1 MKYIDMSAAELQA
14 ELLNIDAAYGEFK
27 AKGLK
32 LDMSRGKP
40 ATNQLDLSNDL
51 LNILQP
57 DDIKSQA
64 GLDTRNYAPADGLSE
79 CRALFAQLFEV
90 PAGQVIAGGNSSLK
104 MMFDIISA
112 GMTHGYGFGP
122 WAAVPGGI
130 KFLCPSPGYDR
141 HFAVTE
147 YFGVQNIAVTMTAE
161 GPDME
166 EVRRLCENDPSVK
179 GIWCVPKYSNP
190 QGITY
195 SKATVEAF
203 VALKPAAPD
212 FKIMW
217 DNSYIVHDLTDT
229 PDELYNIFDATRAA
243 GTEDRVFSFAS
254 TSKITFAG
262 AGVAALAASLE
273 MIKLIKKRLVI
284 ESIGPDKINQ
294 LRHTRF
300 LPDAT
305 AVKKQMKCQAEII
318 APKFDLVLETLER
331 ELGALGILSW
341 TTPNGGYFISVDT
354 MPGCAKRVVELCAEA
369 GAVLTGAGA
378 TYPYGKDPNDSN
390 IRIAPTVPPMD
401 ELKIAAELFAVAV
414 KKASLE
420 KLMGC

>member
-1 MKYIDMSAAELQA
+1 MKYTDMSAAELQA
-14 ELLNIDAAYGEFK
+14 ELRAVDAAYSEFK

-32 LDMSRGKP
+32 LDMSRGRP
-40 ATNQLDLSNDL
+40 AANQLDLSNDL

-57 DDIKSQA
+57 EDIKIQA
-64 GLDTRNYAPADGLSE
+64 GLDARNYALPDGLPE

-90 PAGQVIAGGNSSLK
+90 PADQVIAGGNSSLK
-104 MMFDIISA
+104 MMFDIISS

-122 WAAVPGGI
+122 WGAVPGGI

-147 YFGVQNIAVTMTAE
+147 YFGVQNIAVPMTAE
-161 GPDME
+161 GPDMA

-195 SKATVEAF
+195 SKATVEAL
-203 VALKPAAPD
+203 AAMKPAAPD

-217 DNSYIVHDLTDT
+217 DNAYVVHELTDT
-229 PDELYNIFDATRAA
+229 PDELHNIFDAARAA
-243 GTEDRVFSFAS
+243 GTEDRVVSFAS

-262 AGVAALAASLE
+262 AGVAAVAASPE

-284 ESIGPDKINQ
+284 ESIGPDKVNQ
-294 LRHTRF
+294 LRHVRL
-300 LPDAT
+300 LPDVA
-305 AVKKQMKCQAEII
+305 AVKNKMKRQADII
-318 APKFDLVLETLER
+318 APKFKLVLETLER
-331 ELGALGILSW
+331 ELGNLGILSW
-341 TTPNGGYFISVDT
+341 TNPKGGYFISVDT
-354 MPGCAKRVVELCAEA
+354 MPGCADRVVALCAEA

-390 IRIAPTVPPMD
+390 IRIAPTVPPID
-401 ELKIAAELFAVAV
+401 ELKIAAELFVVAV

-420 KLMGC
+420 KLMGS